1 MSATRKKK
9 KNYFPSSFFNAHFI
23 RAQRRASGA
32 PPTGSNS
39 STASAALPTAHH
51 QSHSQRAS
59 FLCTQSKQ
67 LLHHRAAEPSAGS
80 ACYLRLR
87 TAGSSA
93 VLLRFRVSIDFSA
106 SSSTP
111 HKTQNTTHSSA
122 RPPHS
127 TEAAALKQQHSSST
141 HIRDCSPKKY
151 SSSVG
156 AHSRGSATCVFR
168 RLCTS
173 SHVHPQHTHTQLARH
188 AAPSRTTD
196 WTQHH
201 CSHGVIL
208 PGGCSTH
215 TYTHTHTRRTSSQV
229 FGVV

>member
-23 RAQRRASGA
+23 RAQRHASGA

-111 HKTQNTTHSSA
+111 HKTQRTAEQGHHTA
-122 RPPHS
+122 Q
-127 TEAAALKQQHSSST
+127 KQQHSSSST
-141 HIRDCSPKKY
+141 QAAR
-151 SSSVG
+151 
-156 AHSRGSATCVFR
+156 
-168 RLCTS
+168 TS
-173 SHVHPQHTHTQLARH
+173 EIVHPRNTAVQLART
-188 AAPSRTTD
+188 AEAPRPACSADSVHHHMCTHNTHTHNLRG
-196 WTQHH
+196 TQHH
-201 CSHGVIL
+201 LAPPIGH
-208 PGGCSTH
+208 STTAVTASSCPEGAAH
-215 TYTHTHTRRTSSQV
+215 THTHTRTHAEHHHRYSV
-229 FGVV
+229 